1 MLLNELFHPEPN
13 AAPGVTMLKRP
24 LKATLRYAD
33 ENGQNL
39 QKQVML
45 PRGTTVVPGN
55 SDVKKGIIF
64 FTVNNK
70 GHVAFEKDYK
80 QAVGL

>member
-13 AAPGVTMLKRP
+13 AAPGVTMLKKP
-24 LKATLRYAD
+24 LKATLRFND
-33 ENGQNL
+33 ERGKNL
-39 QKQVML
+39 QKQVLL

-64 FTVNNK
+64 LNVDNK
-70 GHVAFEKDYK
+70 DYVAFEKDFK
-80 QAVGL
+80 MAAGL